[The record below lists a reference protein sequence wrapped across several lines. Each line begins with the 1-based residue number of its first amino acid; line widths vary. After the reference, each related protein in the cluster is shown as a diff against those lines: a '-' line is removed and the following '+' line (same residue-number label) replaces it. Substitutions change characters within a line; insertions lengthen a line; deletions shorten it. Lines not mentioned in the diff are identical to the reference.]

1 MNAITETQRLI
12 NLIILTAGSYDATGQ
27 TDKRLERDFARY
39 VKLLQ
44 VETNTTEEG
53 ALQLVINSGE
63 AVAA

>member
-1 MNAITETQRLI
+1 MNALTETQKLI
-12 NLIILTAGSYDATGQ
+12 NLIILTAGSYNATGQ
-27 TDKRLERDFARY
+27 KDRRLEKDFARY